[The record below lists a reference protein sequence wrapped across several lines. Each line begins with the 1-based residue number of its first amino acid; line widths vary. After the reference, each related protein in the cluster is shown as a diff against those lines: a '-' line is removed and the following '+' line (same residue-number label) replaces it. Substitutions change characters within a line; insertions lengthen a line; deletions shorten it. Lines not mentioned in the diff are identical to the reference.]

1 MNCLWHELCL
11 SAHWLQF
18 NSWRRRHA
26 DEKSWRSQ
34 FTMRQH
40 QFIYKNEQ
48 SKNRRICFLLL
59 LLFSACYMGL
69 GLVQMHLTSQMRCSH
84 LVEVSNSP
92 LRTSRISLP
101 FFKTN
106 FLSVNNSVFEAS
118 IKKSFK
124 CLAVARLV
132 DVTFT
137 LLSF

>member
-34 FTMRQH
+34 FMMRQH
-40 QFIYKNEQ
+40 QFIHKNEQ

-69 GLVQMHLTSQMRCSH
+69 GLAQMHLTSQMRSSH

-92 LRTSRISLP
+92 LRTSRIIGVFYLCC
-101 FFKTN
+101 
-106 FLSVNNSVFEAS
+106 VFEFKNSSAS
-118 IKKSFK
+118 
-124 CLAVARLV
+124 
-132 DVTFT
+132 
-137 LLSF
+137 LLLLNIMIFFELYFSSNA

>member
-1 MNCLWHELCL
+1 MRIGVAIHLMECAARCARRSRAMNCNLTVALIELKLMNCLRHELCL

-34 FTMRQH
+34 FMMRQH

-69 GLVQMHLTSQMRCSH
+69 GLAQMHLTSQMRCSH

-92 LRTSRISLP
+92 LRTSP
-101 FFKTN
+101 
-106 FLSVNNSVFEAS
+106 
-118 IKKSFK
+118 
-124 CLAVARLV
+124 
-132 DVTFT
+132 
-137 LLSF
+137 LLCQ